1 MAVAKRFETGTRT
14 GDHRHERA
22 QLLFA
27 VSGLMVANTAEG
39 AWLVPRG
46 HALWMPAGLT
56 HDVAMHAP
64 VSMRTAYVRADAA
77 APLSPR
83 CHVLRVS
90 SLLEA
95 ALVALSE
102 EAPVERTDRVDHLSW
117 LILDEIARAPMTRLA
132 LPLPGEAR
140 LAALARALIA
150 DPGSVRT
157 IDQWGEEMGMSRR
170 TLTRRFRTQTGVSF
184 GEWRRRLRLLSA
196 AARVAEGQPLA
207 KVVADLGYR
216 NVAAFR
222 AMARRHLGER
232 FDELAGEA

>member
-1 MAVAKRFETGTRT
+1 MDAHDAIDPQALG
-14 GDHRHERA
+14 GDERIE
-22 QLLFA
+22 FA
-27 VSGLMVANTAEG
+27 
-39 AWLVPRG
+39 PRG
-46 HALWMPAGLT
+46 ESRRRPTALGQVEQVP
-56 HDVAMHAP
+56 
-64 VSMRTAYVRADAA
+64 RADAA
-77 APLSPR
+77 AALSPR